1 MERIAPLLLCMY
13 TEGSEMEGKTPGDVR
28 NALLAALEA
37 SAPDHG
43 IDIVDVEVVGST
55 KARTVRVRIDHVDEE
70 ADGITLEEVSAQ
82 TGWISELLDE
92 LDPLEGSYLLEVSS
106 PGLARPL
113 RRIRDFER
121 FAGER
126 VSLKTRATEGR
137 RKYTG
142 LLKGYEDGKVLV
154 SCDEGDF
161 AFGIDEIESCAIKPT
176 FDEGSRKNGKK
187 SSFAGKR

>member
-1 MERIAPLLLCMY
+1 
-13 TEGSEMEGKTPGDVR
+13 MEGKTPGDVR

-37 SAPDHG
+37 AAPAHG
-43 IDIVDVEVVGST
+43 IDIVDVEVVGSN

-121 FAGER
+121 FAGAR

-142 LLKGYEDGKVLV
+142 ILKGYEDGKVLV

-161 AFGIDEIESCAIKPT
+161 AFDIDEIESCAIKPT
-176 FDEGSRKNGKK
+176 FFEGGRKNGKK
-187 SSFAGKR
+187 SSSAGKR